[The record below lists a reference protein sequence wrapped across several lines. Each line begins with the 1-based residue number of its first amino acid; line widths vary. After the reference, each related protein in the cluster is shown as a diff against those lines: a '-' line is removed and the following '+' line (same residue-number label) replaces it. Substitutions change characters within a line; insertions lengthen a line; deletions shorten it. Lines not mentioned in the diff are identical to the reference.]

1 MKGPYIA
8 LVLMTVFLVAAISWW
23 IISVGDVWGGFVVM
37 SIGTFGAVLLTARLA
52 RLEMPVK
59 TITVTRADGSTET
72 VTTRVR
78 KRSHL
83 ICPECAKQF
92 LASPIGYSHYGGY
105 PTSYHR
111 DPEAY
116 ATKNLRWHLIR
127 EHNYDRAEAR
137 KVARTAA
144 FTHEDRPI

>member
-8 LVLMTVFLVAAISWW
+8 LVLMTVFLVGAISWW

-37 SIGTFGAVLLTARLA
+37 SIGTFGAVLLAARLA
-52 RLEMPVK
+52 RLEMPIK
-59 TITVTRADGSTET
+59 TITVTKADGSTER

-78 KRSHL
+78 KQSYLVCH
-83 ICPECAKQF
+83 ECAMQF
-92 LASPIGYSHYGGY
+92 VASSIGHRRGYGYGGY
-105 PTSYHR
+105 YHR

-127 EHNYDRAEAR
+127 EHNY
-137 KVARTAA
+137 
-144 FTHEDRPI
+144 

>member
-8 LVLMTVFLVAAISWW
+8 LVLMAAFLTAAISFWAF
-23 IISVGDVWGGFVVM
+23 FVDAVAGLAVM
-37 SIGTFGAVLLTARLA
+37 FIGSICTVLFAIRLA
-52 RLEMPVK
+52 RLEFPIK
-59 TITVTRADGSTET
+59 TITVTKANGSTET
-72 VTTRVR
+72 VTTHVA
-78 KRSHL
+78 KRSYL
-83 ICPECAKQF
+83 VCPECAMQF
-92 LASPIGYSHYGGY
+92 EASSIGHRRGYYGGY
-105 PTSYHR
+105 YHR